1 MWGSFQKR
9 KKTKVVEGRGDQ
21 RPETEQL
28 QRTTTCCG
36 LRKRETVTRRN
47 SKQEYER
54 VREKEKKKKKKE
66 LSTKKIISSV
76 YSRMD

>member
-1 MWGSFQKR
+1 MIMWGSFQKR

-36 LRKRETVTRRN
+36 LRKRERVTRGN
-47 SKQEYER
+47 SKQDTR
-54 VREKEKKKKKKE
+54 ARARRKTNK
-66 LSTKKIISSV
+66 TKQENKTKQK
-76 YSRMD
+76 R